1 MMMMVIIIMMM
12 MATSNAHP
20 VLTPLPH
27 PKEANQNHNLQNDDA
42 LQEMD
47 NGGDDD
53 NDDDEHTIS
62 WLNLA

>member
-1 MMMMVIIIMMM
+1 MMMMVIIMMM

-53 NDDDEHTIS
+53 DEHTIS
-62 WLNLA
+62 WLNPKI